1 MKSSDIISFRAASH
15 IVDILHSSPLSV
27 MEADDSATNNA
38 RGQATAAIVFN
49 PDHKVP
55 CTIIELC
62 VQPKPYSLRLYVR

>member
-1 MKSSDIISFRAASH
+1 
-15 IVDILHSSPLSV
+15 
-27 MEADDSATNNA
+27 MEADDSATNKT

-62 VQPKPYSLRLYVR
+62 VQPKRYSLRLYMRRSKVLRM